1 MIIARREVR
10 DQFRDWRIIFP
21 IVGLTGFFPYL
32 MNFTARQA
40 LGFVQRYGATIIGE
54 RMVPFLLMIV
64 GFFPISVSLV
74 IALES
79 FVGEKE
85 RGSIEP
91 LLNTPVKDWQL
102 YLGKLVSSTVPPLL
116 SSFLGMGVY
125 VFGLLR
131 ENIPLPGTEI
141 MVQIVLL
148 IVVQAVVMV
157 SGAVV
162 VSTQAT
168 SVRAANLLASFI
180 IIPAALLVQGEALM
194 MFWGTNASLWWALGG
209 LACLAVLLVR
219 VGLAQFRREELLG
232 REIDVLNLR
241 WGWSI
246 FRQAFLGNAR
256 SLKDWYLVVV
266 ARTIRRLALP
276 VLLVTCLTLIGIWL
290 GAEQVKRFSI
300 ELTGNRVVDVQNQL
314 GTLLEEWPLFSFQ
327 PVVSIW
333 WQNLRVLLVS
343 LVLGVI
349 SFGVLGVFP
358 LLASVGLA
366 GYLVNLLAVNQ
377 IAPWTYWASLL
388 LPHGVIETGAAIIA
402 CAAVLRMGAI
412 LATPT
417 PGKTIGEVWL
427 GALADWAK
435 AMIGLVAP
443 LLFLAAAVEAWV
455 TPHLA
460 AWLFR

>member
-1 MIIARREVR
+1 
-10 DQFRDWRIIFP
+10 
-21 IVGLTGFFPYL
+21 
-32 MNFTARQA
+32 
-40 LGFVQRYGATIIGE
+40 
-54 RMVPFLLMIV
+54 
-64 GFFPISVSLV
+64 
-74 IALES
+74 
-79 FVGEKE
+79 
-85 RGSIEP
+85 
-91 LLNTPVKDWQL
+91 
-102 YLGKLVSSTVPPLL
+102 
-116 SSFLGMGVY
+116 
-125 VFGLLR
+125 
-131 ENIPLPGTEI
+131 
-141 MVQIVLL
+141 
-148 IVVQAVVMV
+148 
-157 SGAVV
+157 
-162 VSTQAT
+162 
-168 SVRAANLLASFI
+168 
-180 IIPAALLVQGEALM
+180 
-194 MFWGTNASLWWALGG
+194 
-209 LACLAVLLVR
+209 
-219 VGLAQFRREELLG
+219 
-232 REIDVLNLR
+232 
-241 WGWSI
+241 
-246 FRQAFLGNAR
+246 
-256 SLKDWYLVVV
+256 
-266 ARTIRRLALP
+266 
-276 VLLVTCLTLIGIWL
+276 LIGIWL